1 MVDWLTDC
9 QDYGAL
15 FIPNIPFITK
25 QQRELPFYGVE
36 ERLPYLL
43 VFILGLQH
51 ALAMVG
57 GLVTPPLL
65 LAGPAGAALGTEA
78 QLYLVSACLI
88 WCGVGTAIQVS
99 RFKVYKTKYF
109 IGTGLIS
116 VVGTSF
122 AFTNVALS
130 YLAQSYANGTC
141 PMSEDGKTKLP
152 CPAEFGAI
160 LGTSVLTGIWAIGL
174 AFVPPRIIRKLF
186 PPLITGT
193 MLVFIGAA
201 LVKSGVT
208 NWVGGSGACASDHTV
223 KCMSGSNPQLW
234 GSAQYIGLGFSC
246 FITIILCEIFGSAF
260 MKSASVFI
268 GLIVGLVIA
277 AATGYF
283 NSSVIASAP
292 AGNFIWMKTWPLAIR
307 GQLVLP
313 MIAAWT
319 IIVAETIGNVTAS
332 ADVSREPISGD
343 AFMSRVQGG
352 MLADAITAT
361 LAGLATVPPL
371 TTFSQNSGVIA
382 LTRNASRKSGYMC
395 AVILFFM
402 GIIGKFGAIFVA
414 APPAV

>member
-1 MVDWLTDC
+1 
-9 QDYGAL
+9 
-15 FIPNIPFITK
+15 
-25 QQRELPFYGVE
+25 
-36 ERLPYLL
+36 
-43 VFILGLQH
+43 
-51 ALAMVG
+51 MVG

-160 LGTSVLTGIWAIGL
+160 LGTSVVTGIWAIGL

-201 LVKSGVT
+201 LVKAGVT
-208 NWVGGSGACASDHTV
+208 NWVGGSGACASDHTIR
-223 KCMSGSNPQLW
+223 CMSGSNPQFW

-283 NSSVIASAP
+283 NGSVIASAP

-343 AFMSRVQGG
+343 TFMSRVQGG

-382 LTRNASRKSGYMC
+382 LTRNASRSSGYMC
-395 AVILFFM
+395 AVILFIM

-414 APPAV
+414 APPAVIGGFTTFLFGAVTTSGVRVLAYAGECVRQIDLTWLT